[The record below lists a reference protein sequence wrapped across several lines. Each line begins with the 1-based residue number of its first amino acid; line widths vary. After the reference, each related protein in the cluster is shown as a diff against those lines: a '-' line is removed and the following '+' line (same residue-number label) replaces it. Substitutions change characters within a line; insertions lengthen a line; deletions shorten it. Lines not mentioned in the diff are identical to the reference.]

1 MESEDYL
8 HTLETTGRI
17 LLFTPALVSLIL
29 FIFGVSDIESFK
41 GSGAFFASGLM
52 MQAGFF
58 MLMYAAALQF
68 RQGLRK
74 AR

>member
-17 LLFTPALVSLIL
+17 LLFTPTLVSLIL
-29 FIFGVSDIESFK
+29 FIFGVSDIEPFK

-52 MQAGFF
+52 MPAGFF